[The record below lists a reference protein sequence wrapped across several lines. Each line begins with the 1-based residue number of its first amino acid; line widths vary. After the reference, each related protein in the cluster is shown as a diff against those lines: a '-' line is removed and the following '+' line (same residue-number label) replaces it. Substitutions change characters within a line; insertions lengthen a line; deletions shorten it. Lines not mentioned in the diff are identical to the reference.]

1 LPIETTTY
9 SFGEGRWLLICSAF
23 RLRPMEVDLAPEGA
37 RPRDRLVR
45 YTARG
50 RHYSPA
56 ARLAIVEESY
66 ATGARVADTAAL
78 YGISRSQLHAWRKK
92 YDGRDEAGDDCRE
105 LVSFAPVVIGEP
117 VSEASAS
124 AVAEGGPGAGHV
136 EIICPTGHRVVVG
149 NDVDGMALRLVLD
162 VLGR

>member
-1 LPIETTTY
+1 MDED
-9 SFGEGRWLLICSAF
+9 
-23 RLRPMEVDLAPEGA
+23 LRSEAA
-37 RPRDRLVR
+37 CPRDKLVR

-66 ATGARVADTAAL
+66 ATGARVADTAAR

-92 YDGRDEAGDDCRE
+92 YDGCDGAGDDCRE

-117 VSEASAS
+117 VSEADPP
-124 AVAEGGPGAGHV
+124 AVAGGGPGTCRM
-136 EIICPTGHRVVVG
+136 EIICPTGYRVVVG
-149 NDVDGMALRLVLD
+149 NDVDRMALRLVLD
-162 VLGR
+162 ALER

>member
-1 LPIETTTY
+1 MDEDLPLE
-9 SFGEGRWLLICSAF
+9 
-23 RLRPMEVDLAPEGA
+23 APC
-37 RPRDRLVR
+37 PRDKLVR

-66 ATGARVADTAAL
+66 STGARVEDTAAL

-92 YDGRDEAGDDCRE
+92 YDGRDEAGGDCRE

-117 VSEASAS
+117 VSEAEPP
-124 AVAEGGPGAGHV
+124 AVAGHGDV
-136 EIICPTGHRVVVG
+136 RTGRMEIICQTGHRVVVG
-149 NDVDGMALRLVLD
+149 NDVDRTALRLVLD
-162 VLGR
+162 VLGP